1 MGELVAA
8 LRAKGPDVFK
18 SGGVQD
24 LGESVVEELLQ
35 DWLALFLTAEEQE
48 RLTGWHM
55 VVDLKTQ
62 SLQCFWPLVT
72 SITGS
77 FDAGHQLDR

>member
-8 LRAKGPDVFK
+8 LRAKGPDFFK

-55 VVDLKTQ
+55 VLDLKTEL
-62 SLQCFWPLVT
+62 LQCFWPLVT
-72 SITGS
+72 KITGT
-77 FDAGHQLDR
+77 FDVGHQLVR